1 MTLQQASVEQEW
13 YRVFKPELD
22 TAAPDPIDPVKWY
35 HEGVFVETDIVTGK
49 GTLLHVTGDI
59 IAASG
64 MRFETRSNFIA
75 RESVHLH
82 NLPQIGWVKKADFDS
97 GRIKALLAGLP
108 TPTKQQGI
116 NFWEVDPI
124 TKKHE
129 IIWTKENGERY
140 GPGEQRRPT
149 FKCNEWTH
157 DYAIPALRDAG
168 ILLDSVLGGS
178 T

>member
-22 TAAPDPIDPVKWY
+22 TAAPDPIDPVN
-35 HEGVFVETDIVTGK
+35 
-49 GTLLHVTGDI
+49 
-59 IAASG
+59 ASG

-108 TPTKQQGI
+108 TPTKQQGK
-116 NFWEVDPI
+116 NF
-124 TKKHE
+124 
-129 IIWTKENGERY
+129 GR
-140 GPGEQRRPT
+140 
-149 FKCNEWTH
+149 
-157 DYAIPALRDAG
+157 
-168 ILLDSVLGGS
+168 S
-178 T
+178 TQSPRSMR